1 MNSEKTL
8 EELQSAFKTQDGG
21 SNLPNNYYPF
31 WKMDYGHSATIRL
44 LPDLNPDNPMGF
56 LVEKRMHNLG
66 IAGERKSVPC
76 LTMYEEDCPICK
88 VSSSYYKQKN
98 EDLGKK
104 YWRKKQYIAQA
115 LILEDPLPLMEGE
128 ESRLGTVGFFG
139 FGWSIFSIFK
149 DAIQSGEFDTIPYAF
164 TGGTNF
170 IIKKQK
176 KIGPG
181 GKEYPDYTL
190 SKFARK
196 ETDISA
202 EVISLIEDQLVDLS
216 TLLPANP
223 GLAKVEG
230 MLEAEMSGGSVPT
243 DGETVTSVAATASE
257 AARAIETP
265 TTKSAVADAE
275 VDDVL
280 EAIRARKASRSA

>member
-21 SNLPNNYYPF
+21 TNLPSNYYPF
-31 WKMDYGHSATIRL
+31 WKMEYGQTATIRL

-56 LVEKRMHNLG
+56 LVEKRMHNLE

-98 EDLGKK
+98 ETLGKK

-115 LILEDPLPLMEGE
+115 LILEDPLPVLEGE

-139 FGWSIFSIFK
+139 FSWSIFSIFK
-149 DAIQSGEFDTIPYAF
+149 DAIQSGEFETVPYAF
-164 TGGTNF
+164 NNGTNF

-196 ETDISA
+196 ETDVSA

-216 TLLPANP
+216 TLLPSNP

-230 MLEAEMSGGSVPT
+230 MLEAEMSGSSVPA
-243 DGETVTSVAATASE
+243 ETATSVAATASQ
-257 AARAIETP
+257 AALAIEP
-265 TTKSAVADAE
+265 PVATTESVDADAE

-280 EAIRARKASRSA
+280 AAIRERKANRA